1 MGADGGRVVDG
12 EHVIDQ
18 VMVLI
23 DKKAKKNKLVIQNSF
38 HILIGR
44 EGN

>member
-1 MGADGGRVVDG
+1 VGADGGRVVDG

-23 DKKAKKNKLVIQNSF
+23 DKKAKKKQARYTKQF
-38 HILIGR
+38 
-44 EGN
+44 